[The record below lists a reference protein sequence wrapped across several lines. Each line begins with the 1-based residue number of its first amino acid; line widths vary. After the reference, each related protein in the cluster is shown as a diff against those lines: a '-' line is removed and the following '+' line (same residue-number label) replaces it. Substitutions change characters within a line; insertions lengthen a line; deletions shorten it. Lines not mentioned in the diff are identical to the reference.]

1 MADQI
6 RVATVVTRFIAGAGG
21 VALRGALAL
30 DPERYSV
37 TVLSADGGSLLA
49 RAEAAGMEVVRLRHM
64 RPELNPIEDWRA
76 LAELT
81 RELRRRNFDVVHTHS
96 SKAGALGRLAARRAG
111 VPAVVHTFHGFPFNQ
126 FQSALRRQ
134 AYIAIE
140 RRLGRMTDAFLAV
153 GGAVAAEAIRLRI
166 APPERTLVIASAI
179 ETDIV
184 PVTPASRREARRLL
198 GMPPHARIVGTV
210 GRLDAQKA
218 PEDMLAAFA
227 LLRRPDTYFVWIG
240 DGPHA
245 NRVGRAI
252 RRRGLSERFILL
264 GERRDVPALLPG
276 LDVFAMSS
284 RYEGLPCALVE
295 AMTCGVPAVAT
306 TVNAVPE
313 AVVNGRTGLLVP
325 PAQPAYLARAIAHML
340 DHPEAAS
347 RMALAAQAA
356 LGDAFQPQRLGRDLA
371 ETYQSALQASRVVI
385 EAEPLREVSSA

>member
-6 RVATVVTRFIAGAGG
+6 RVATVITRFIAGAGG

-30 DPERYSV
+30 DPERYAV
-37 TVLSADGGSLLA
+37 TILTADGGPLLA

-64 RPELNPIEDWRA
+64 RPELNPIEDWKA

-81 RELRRRNFDVVHTHS
+81 DELGRRNLDVVHTHS
-96 SKAGALGRLAARRAG
+96 SKAGALGRVAARRAG

-126 FQSALRRQ
+126 FQSAVRRQ

-140 RRLGRMTDAFLAV
+140 RRLGRVTDAFLAV

-166 APPERTLVIASAI
+166 APAERTLVIASAI

-184 PVTPASRREARRLL
+184 PITPGSRREARRLL
-198 GMPPHARIVGTV
+198 GLPPHARVVGTV
-210 GRLDAQKA
+210 GRLDSQKA
-218 PEDMLAAFA
+218 PQDMLAAFA
-227 LLRRPDTYFVWIG
+227 RLRRPDTYFVWIG

-245 NRVGRAI
+245 ARMARAI

-264 GERRDVPALLPG
+264 GERGDVPALLPG

-306 TVNAVPE
+306 AVNAVPE

-325 PAQPAYLARAIAHML
+325 PAQPEYLARAIAHLL
-340 DHPEAAS
+340 DHPDVAS

-356 LGDAFQPQRLGRDLA
+356 LGDAFEPQRLGRDLV
-371 ETYQSALQASRVVI
+371 ETYNRALKASRVVI

>member
-6 RVATVVTRFIAGAGG
+6 RVATVITRFIAGAGG

-30 DPERYSV
+30 DPERYAV
-37 TVLSADGGSLLA
+37 TILSADGGPLLA

-64 RPELNPIEDWRA
+64 RPELNPVEDWKA

-81 RELRRRNFDVVHTHS
+81 DELGRRNLDVVHTHS
-96 SKAGALGRLAARRAG
+96 SKAGALGRVAARRAG
-111 VPAVVHTFHGFPFNQ
+111 VPAIVHTFHGFPFNQ
-126 FQSALRRQ
+126 FQSAVRRQ

-140 RRLGRMTDAFLAV
+140 RRLGRVTDAFLAV

-166 APPERTLVIASAI
+166 APAERTLVIASAI

-184 PVTPASRREARRLL
+184 PLTPGSRREARRLL
-198 GMPPHARIVGTV
+198 GLPPHARVVGTV
-210 GRLDAQKA
+210 GRLDSQKA
-218 PEDMLAAFA
+218 PQDMLAAFA
-227 LLRRPDTYFVWIG
+227 RLRRPDTYFVWIG

-245 NRVGRAI
+245 ARMARAI

-306 TVNAVPE
+306 AVNAVPE
-313 AVVNGRTGLLVP
+313 AVVNGRTGLLGP
-325 PAQPAYLARAIAHML
+325 PAQPEYLARAVAHLL
-340 DHPEAAS
+340 DNPDVAS

-356 LGDAFQPQRLGRDLA
+356 LGDAFEPQRLGRDLV
-371 ETYQSALQASRVVI
+371 ETYNRALKASRVVI

>member
-1 MADQI
+1 
-6 RVATVVTRFIAGAGG
+6 VTI
-21 VALRGALAL
+21 L
-30 DPERYSV
+30 
-37 TVLSADGGSLLA
+37 TADGGPLLA

-64 RPELNPIEDWRA
+64 RPELNPIEDWKA

-81 RELRRRNFDVVHTHS
+81 DELGRRNLDVVHTHS
-96 SKAGALGRLAARRAG
+96 SKAGALGRVAARRAG

-126 FQSALRRQ
+126 FQSAVRRQ

-140 RRLGRMTDAFLAV
+140 RRLGRVTDAFLAV

-166 APPERTLVIASAI
+166 APAERTLVIASAI

-184 PVTPASRREARRLL
+184 PITPGSRREARRLL
-198 GMPPHARIVGTV
+198 GLPPHARVVGTV
-210 GRLDAQKA
+210 GRLDSQKA
-218 PEDMLAAFA
+218 PQDMLAAFA
-227 LLRRPDTYFVWIG
+227 RLRRPDTYFVWIG

-245 NRVGRAI
+245 ARMARAI

-264 GERRDVPALLPG
+264 GERGDVPALLPG

-306 TVNAVPE
+306 AVNAVPE

-325 PAQPAYLARAIAHML
+325 PAQPEYLARAIAHLL
-340 DHPEAAS
+340 DHPDVAS

-356 LGDAFQPQRLGRDLA
+356 LGDAFEPQRLGRDLV
-371 ETYQSALQASRVVI
+371 ETYNRALKASRVVI